1 MDYYADWLIGVDV
14 FKFDPNYPESEEKY
28 KAIKAEILGE
38 NSEEESGEES
48 SDEEE
53 EEEEGEGGK

>member
-1 MDYYADWLIGVDV
+1 MIGVDV
-14 FKFDPNYPESEEKY
+14 FKFDPNYPENEEKY

>member
-1 MDYYADWLIGVDV
+1 MIGVDV
-14 FKFDPNYPESEEKY
+14 FKFDPNYPENEEKY
-28 KAIKAEILGE
+28 KAIKVEILGE

-53 EEEEGEGGK
+53 KGEGGK